1 MTINIGEIRGKFIVF
16 ATSMFFMAG
25 MYFGTNI
32 STGAEIPVNVITE
45 ELQGRIGEITK
56 YSDEIPLKSDKDP
69 KEPLQQGP
77 VIVPI
82 DTIVVN
88 LSGSNL
94 RRYLKAKVILEVRD
108 EEARGKLETRT
119 IQVKDR
125 LISILSSKTIDDI
138 DSVEGREYIKRE
150 IKDSVDVI
158 LNMEKAVLQVYFEDF
173 VVQ

>member
-1 MTINIGEIRGKFIVF
+1 M
-16 ATSMFFMAG
+16 
-25 MYFGTNI
+25 
-32 STGAEIPVNVITE
+32 
-45 ELQGRIGEITK
+45 
-56 YSDEIPLKSDKDP
+56 KSDKDP
-69 KEPLQQGP
+69 KEAFAARPLL
-77 VIVPI
+77 
-82 DTIVVN
+82 
-88 LSGSNL
+88 LSTH
-94 RRYLKAKVILEVRD
+94 RYNCCDLQAGLISEGISRQTKVILEVRN